1 MNNLLFSMADLSAS
15 MVESL
20 NNSLGIWYLIILN
33 AFGVI
38 AIICKILEYQSNSR
52 LASLTL
58 CTVACICWVAYFGL
72 YGDFTSALTCF
83 ISIIRLLVF
92 MQMGKHAWADSKLW
106 VVLFF
111 ILQTLIVI
119 FTFRIESIFAALAGF
134 VGIAAYLMID
144 QRKYRALS
152 FIYMALWVANGIINF
167 YPIAL
172 ISDSLSVVSVSIAI
186 YRYDLCKNARK
197 LQKAEKE
204 RAKNEEIEKNQD

>member
-1 MNNLLFSMADLSAS
+1 
-15 MVESL
+15 
-20 NNSLGIWYLIILN
+20 
-33 AFGVI
+33 
-38 AIICKILEYQSNSR
+38 
-52 LASLTL
+52 
-58 CTVACICWVAYFGL
+58 
-72 YGDFTSALTCF
+72 
-83 ISIIRLLVF
+83 